1 MFTVHLEYPKF
12 EKVFQ
17 VYNDDQVEARYLLS
31 TSFMERLIEVGKI
44 FNSEDIQYRFH
55 DNSLLMT
62 VQIDSNM
69 LELGPITEPQGFFDD
84 SKILPKEMQSTL
96 TFLTF

>member
-1 MFTVHLEYPKF
+1 
-12 EKVFQ
+12 
-17 VYNDDQVEARYLLS
+17 
-31 TSFMERLIEVGKI
+31 
-44 FNSEDIQYRFH
+44 
-55 DNSLLMT
+55 MT